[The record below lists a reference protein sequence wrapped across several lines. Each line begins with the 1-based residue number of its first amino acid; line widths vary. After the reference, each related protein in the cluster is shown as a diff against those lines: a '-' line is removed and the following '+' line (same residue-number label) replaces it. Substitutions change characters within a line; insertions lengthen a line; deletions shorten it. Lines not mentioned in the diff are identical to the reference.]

1 MKKVESNRRITL
13 IGALILVLITWYIMP
28 LVKYYVR
35 DLYALIYGVALCF
48 FCALNSKEA
57 SKYFVFSFL
66 SALLLAT
73 IVSAFAYNFSF
84 QPLYSLLIH
93 LLLFFCVPPTLFLYI
108 KNHMSLGELD
118 IIVKAITVII
128 LTVFV
133 SSFIV
138 LLSYPEAARALASS
152 SASNELLNRWRR
164 SNVGGF
170 NFTYSMGLFFL
181 LTIDRLKG
189 AKGYFKGTCILM
201 LICMA
206 YFFLMAQYVT
216 LLIILIGVSMI
227 YLIMQNQKNGG
238 VLAVGGFLI
247 LLILINL
254 AGIFRFFAGVIESEI
269 ISRRLYEVAEFLA
282 GGEMGVSME
291 SRWDVYMEGLQYFI
305 KSPIW
310 GNNVESYGGIDI
322 WHSTVIE
329 YLVKAGLI
337 GITIY
342 FILLKNATK
351 NTFIIKGKMKNKL
364 VAPCMIYFVVLSIL
378 NPTQYAHEIAILLWL
393 FIPLILLKEER
404 KGEFMEN

>member
-35 DLYALIYGVALCF
+35 DLYALIYGMALCF

-57 SKYFVFSFL
+57 SKYFVLSFL

-108 KNHMSLGELD
+108 KKHMSLGELD
-118 IIVKAITVII
+118 VIVKAITVII

-216 LLIILIGVSMI
+216 LLIILTGVSMI
-227 YLIMQNQKNGG
+227 YVIMQNQKNGG

-329 YLVKAGLI
+329 YLVKTGLI

-342 FILLKNATK
+342 FVLFKNATAK
-351 NTFIIKGKMKNKL
+351 TFISKGKSKSKL
-364 VAPCMIYFVVLSIL
+364 VIPCMIYFVVLSIL

-393 FIPLILLKEER
+393 FIPLILLKEEK
-404 KGEFMEN
+404 KGEVMEN

>member
-35 DLYALIYGVALCF
+35 DLYALIYGMALCF

-57 SKYFVFSFL
+57 SKYLVLSFL

-84 QPLYSLLIH
+84 QSLYSLLIH

-108 KNHMSLGELD
+108 KKHMSLGELD
-118 IIVKAITVII
+118 VIVKAITVII

-133 SSFIV
+133 SAFIV

-189 AKGYFKGTCILM
+189 AK
-201 LICMA
+201 
-206 YFFLMAQYVT
+206 
-216 LLIILIGVSMI
+216 
-227 YLIMQNQKNGG
+227 
-238 VLAVGGFLI
+238 
-247 LLILINL
+247 
-254 AGIFRFFAGVIESEI
+254 
-269 ISRRLYEVAEFLA
+269 
-282 GGEMGVSME
+282 
-291 SRWDVYMEGLQYFI
+291 
-305 KSPIW
+305 
-310 GNNVESYGGIDI
+310 
-322 WHSTVIE
+322 
-329 YLVKAGLI
+329 
-337 GITIY
+337 
-342 FILLKNATK
+342 
-351 NTFIIKGKMKNKL
+351 
-364 VAPCMIYFVVLSIL
+364 
-378 NPTQYAHEIAILLWL
+378 AIL
-393 FIPLILLKEER
+393 KAR
-404 KGEFMEN
+404 VS

>member
-1 MKKVESNRRITL
+1 MKQVENNRRITL
-13 IGALILVLITWYIMP
+13 IGALILVLVAWYIMP

-35 DLYALIYGVALCF
+35 DLYALIYGMALCF

-66 SALLLAT
+66 IALLLAT
-73 IVSAFAYNFSF
+73 IVSVFAYDFSF
-84 QPLYSLLIH
+84 QPLYALLIH
-93 LLLFFCVPPTLFLYI
+93 LLLFFCIPPTLFLYI
-108 KNHMSLGELD
+108 KKHMSLGELD
-118 IIVKAITVII
+118 FIVKAMTVII
-128 LTVFV
+128 LIVFV
-133 SSFIV
+133 SSFTV
-138 LLSYPEAARALASS
+138 LLSYPEAARALASG
-152 SASNELLNRWRR
+152 SASEELLNYWRR

-189 AKGYFKGTCILM
+189 AKGYFKGVCILM

-216 LLIILIGVSMI
+216 LLIILVGVSMI
-227 YLIMQNQKNGG
+227 YFIIQNQKNGG
-238 VLAVGGFLI
+238 ALAVGGFLI

-254 AGIFRFFAGVIESEI
+254 AGIFRFFAGLIDSKI
-269 ISRRLYEVAEFLA
+269 ISRRLYEVAGFLA

-310 GNNVESYGGIDI
+310 GNTVESYGGIDI

-329 YLVKAGLI
+329 YLVKAGFI

-342 FILLKNATK
+342 FVLFKNATAK
-351 NTFIIKGKMKNKL
+351 TFISKGLSKSKL
-364 VAPCMIYFVVLSIL
+364 VIPCMIYFVVLSIL
-378 NPTQYAHEIAILLWL
+378 NPTQYAHEMAILLWL

-404 KGEFMEN
+404 KGEVMEN